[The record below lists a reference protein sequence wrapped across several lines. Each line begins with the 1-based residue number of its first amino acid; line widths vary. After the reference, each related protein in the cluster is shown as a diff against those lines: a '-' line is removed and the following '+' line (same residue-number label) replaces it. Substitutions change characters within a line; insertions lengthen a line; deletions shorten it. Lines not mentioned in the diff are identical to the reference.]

1 MRQSGATG
9 RGFPLGR
16 DNIRPHLAGV
26 CQHFLDDEG
35 IDAFDCPACFP
46 DPGLNQA
53 PLGTCNDFFFLVLT
67 HIYVVLTSIFN
78 NLLSNGQKQIKMEVF
93 GNLQLFCV
101 CVCMLTRHVTIKE
114 LLIHLRKIWPAEHHT

>member
-9 RGFPLGR
+9 CGFPLGR
-16 DNIRPHLAGV
+16 DNIRPQVAGV

-53 PLGTCNDFFFLVLT
+53 RLGTFKDFFFLVLT
-67 HIYVVLTSIFN
+67 HIYVVLTSIF
-78 NLLSNGQKQIKMEVF
+78 IID
-93 GNLQLFCV
+93 LQMAKNRSKRRFLETCSCFVCV
-101 CVCMLTRHVTIKE
+101 CVCSLDMGL
-114 LLIHLRKIWPAEHHT
+114 